1 MRIMPSQFSLFCLW
15 TLLGVSTVMA
25 LLLAEK
31 LLTCATGPG
40 LEFSHDAV
48 ISDIVRKAK
57 AQKYG
62 FRALLHEIVASSRFQ
77 TK

>member
-1 MRIMPSQFSLFCLW
+1 
-15 TLLGVSTVMA
+15 MA

-31 LLTCATGPG
+31 LLTYATGPG

-48 ISDIVRKAK
+48 MSDIVRRAK

-62 FRALLHEIVASSRFQ
+62 FRTLLHEIVASSRFQ

>member
-31 LLTCATGPG
+31 LLTYATGPG
-40 LEFSHDAV
+40 LEFTDDAV
-48 ISDIVRKAK
+48 ISDIVRRAK

-62 FRALLHEIVASSRFQ
+62 FRTLLHEIVASSRFQ

>member
-1 MRIMPSQFSLFCLW
+1 
-15 TLLGVSTVMA
+15 MA

-31 LLTCATGPG
+31 LLTYATGPG

-62 FRALLHEIVASSRFQ
+62 FRTLVHEIVASPTFQ